1 MVKHLLGFTI
11 FEILIG
17 LSIVGLMAALAIPS
31 LSAVLNTQALK
42 TKVSRLD
49 AYVDKARNLAAV
61 TECPVQMNL
70 QPDNNRVAVGVQVQL
85 DPFLKGCSAWYSQA
99 TDSNNR
105 GFTGSIDDVRL
116 GSAVS
121 LRFSAVSGVLD
132 NQGSGQF
139 TLNYKNKLAKI
150 SYRGIGNG
158 VATYE

>member
-1 MVKHLLGFTI
+1 MVRHQHGFTI

-17 LSIVGLMAALAIPS
+17 LSIVGLMAVLVIPG
-31 LSAVLNTQALK
+31 LGTVLNTQALK

-70 QPDNNRVAVGVQVQL
+70 RPDNNSMAVGVQVQL
-85 DPFLKGCSAWYSQA
+85 DPFLKGCSAWYAQA

-105 GFTGSIDDVRL
+105 GFTGNIDDVRL
-116 GSAVS
+116 NTAVS

-132 NQGSGQF
+132 NQGSGQL
-139 TLNYKNKLAKI
+139 TLNYKNKLARI
-150 SYRGIGNG
+150 SYQGIGNG

>member
-1 MVKHLLGFTI
+1 MVRHQHGFTI

-17 LSIVGLMAALAIPS
+17 LSIVGLMAVLVIPG
-31 LSAVLNTQALK
+31 LGTVLNTQALK

-70 QPDNNRVAVGVQVQL
+70 QPGSNSVAVGVQVQL
-85 DPFLKGCSAWYSQA
+85 DPFLKGCSAWYAQA

-105 GFTGSIDDVRL
+105 GFTGNIDDVRL
-116 GSAVS
+116 YTAVS

-132 NQGSGQF
+132 NQGSGQL
-139 TLNYKNKLAKI
+139 TLNYKNKLARI
-150 SYRGIGNG
+150 SYQGIGNG

>member
-1 MVKHLLGFTI
+1 MVKQQHGFTI

-17 LSIVGLMAALAIPS
+17 LSIVGLMAVLVIPG
-31 LSAVLNTQALK
+31 LGTVLNTQALK

-70 QPDNNRVAVGVQVQL
+70 QPGSNSVAVGVQVQL
-85 DPFLKGCSAWYSQA
+85 DPFLKGCSAWYAQA

-105 GFTGSIDDVRL
+105 GFTGNIDDVRL
-116 GSAVS
+116 STAVS

-132 NQGSGQF
+132 NQGSGQL
-139 TLNYKNKLAKI
+139 TLNYKNKLARI
-150 SYRGIGNG
+150 SYQGIGNG

>member
-1 MVKHLLGFTI
+1 MVRHQHGFTI

-17 LSIVGLMAALAIPS
+17 LSIVGLMAVLVVPS
-31 LSAVLNTQALK
+31 LGTVLNTQALK

-49 AYVDKARNLAAV
+49 AFVDKARNLAAI

-70 QPDNNRVAVGVQVQL
+70 QPGNNSVAVGVQVQL
-85 DPFLKGCSAWYSQA
+85 DPFLKGCSAWYSQV

-105 GFTGSIDDVRL
+105 GFTGTIDDVGL
-116 GSAVS
+116 STAVS

-132 NQGSGQF
+132 NQGSGQL
-139 TLNYKNKLAKI
+139 TLNYKNKLAQI
-150 SYRGIGNG
+150 SYQGIGNG

>member
-1 MVKHLLGFTI
+1 MVKQQHGFTI

-17 LSIVGLMAALAIPS
+17 LSIIGLMAVLVIPS
-31 LSAVLNTQALK
+31 LGAVLNTQALK

-70 QPDNNRVAVGVQVQL
+70 QPGSNSVAVGVQVQL

-99 TDSNNR
+99 AGSNNR
-105 GFTGSIDDVRL
+105 GFSGSIDDVRL
-116 GSAVS
+116 NTAVS

-132 NQGSGQF
+132 NQGGGQL
-139 TLNYKNKLAKI
+139 TLNYKNKLAQI
-150 SYRGIGNG
+150 SYQGIGNG

>member
-1 MVKHLLGFTI
+1 MVRHQHGFTI

-17 LSIVGLMAALAIPS
+17 LSIVGLMAVLVIPG
-31 LSAVLNTQALK
+31 LGTVLNTQALK

-70 QPDNNRVAVGVQVQL
+70 QPANNSVAVGVQVQL

-99 TDSNNR
+99 AGNNNR
-105 GFTGSIDDVRL
+105 GFTASIDDVRL
-116 GSAVS
+116 GKAVS

-132 NQGSGQF
+132 NQGSGQL
-139 TLNYKNKLAKI
+139 TLNYKNKLARI
-150 SYRGIGNG
+150 SYQGIGNG

>member
-1 MVKHLLGFTI
+1 MVRHQHGFTI

-17 LSIVGLMAALAIPS
+17 LSIVGLMAVLVIPG
-31 LSAVLNTQALK
+31 LGTVLNTQALK

-70 QPDNNRVAVGVQVQL
+70 QPGSNSVAVGVQVQL
-85 DPFLKGCSAWYSQA
+85 DPFLKGCSAWYAQA

-105 GFTGSIDDVRL
+105 GFTGNIDDVRL
-116 GSAVS
+116 STAVS

-132 NQGSGQF
+132 NQGSGQL
-139 TLNYKNKLAKI
+139 TLNYKNKLARI
-150 SYRGIGNG
+150 SYQGIGNG